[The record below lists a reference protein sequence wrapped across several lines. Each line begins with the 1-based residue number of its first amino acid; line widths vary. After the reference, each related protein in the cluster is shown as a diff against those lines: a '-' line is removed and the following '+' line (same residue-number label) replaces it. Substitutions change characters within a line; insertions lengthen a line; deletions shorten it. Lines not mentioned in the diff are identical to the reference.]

1 MSNTFLLDNPDML
14 EVLEKDL
21 IKKIKSA
28 LTAAGV
34 SGCVHGVFSLDDL
47 EKKTADE
54 LCAKIAFG
62 VGYLGASPITEHTA
76 QTNPAKGNAIQ
87 VSDVRFMVLVAA
99 PVDDLCS
106 QRLTGMKLLT
116 ILRQGILGTSIEEV
130 PGQPAGRNQ
139 VQRSWVFVQ
148 EKPEVSESTETMLYY
163 TQQWRL
169 SLPMKGN

>member
-1 MSNTFLLDNPDML
+1 MSNKFLPDNPDML

-21 IKKIKSA
+21 IKKIKVA
-28 LTAAGV
+28 VQAANI
-34 SGCVHGVFSLDDL
+34 SGSIHGVFSLDDL
-47 EKKTADE
+47 EKKTSDD
-54 LCAKIAFG
+54 LCGGIAFG
-62 VGYLGASPITEHTA
+62 VGYQGAAPITEHTDQLNPGKSNA
-76 QTNPAKGNAIQ
+76 VQQTDI
-87 VSDVRFMVLVAA
+87 RFMVLIAA

-116 ILRQGILGTSIEEV
+116 ILRQGILGTSIESV
-130 PGQPAGRNQ
+130 PGQPAGRNE
-139 VQRSWVFVQ
+139 VQRTWTFVQ

>member
-1 MSNTFLLDNPDML
+1 MNKFLPDNPDML

-21 IKKIKSA
+21 IKKIKTT
-28 LTAAGV
+28 LTALQIRGTI
-34 SGCVHGVFSLDDL
+34 HGVFSLDDL
-47 EKKTADE
+47 EKKTAED
-54 LCAKIAFG
+54 LCGGIAFG
-62 VGYLGASPITEHTA
+62 VGYLGAATITEHAA
-76 QTNPAKGNAIQ
+76 QLNPGKSNAVQ
-87 VSDVRFMVLVAA
+87 QADLRFVVLIAA

-116 ILRQGILGTSIEEV
+116 ILRLGILGTSVESI
-130 PGQPAGRNQ
+130 PGQPAGRNE